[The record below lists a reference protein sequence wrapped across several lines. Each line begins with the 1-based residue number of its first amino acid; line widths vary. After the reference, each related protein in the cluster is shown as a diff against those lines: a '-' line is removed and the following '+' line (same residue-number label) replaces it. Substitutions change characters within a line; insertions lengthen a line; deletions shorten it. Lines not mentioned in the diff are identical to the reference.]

1 MSLLAIE
8 WLKIKR
14 YRTFWVI
21 CGLFA
26 VLLPGFNYLI
36 THSVL
41 RIGPQGG
48 NLLNQGYS
56 FPEVWGTVGW
66 WGSVFVMF
74 LAIGVITIT
83 SNEYSFRTH
92 RQNVIDGWSRLS
104 FFHAKAQLV
113 LAMSVATSLY
123 FVVVALMFGL
133 GISGSASGIGSGLE
147 PVGYFFL
154 LTLNYLSAA
163 LFLALLIRKSGLAIA
178 LFMVYCMIIE
188 VALSAIINFM
198 THTKWGNFL
207 PLQTSDEL
215 LPSPLVRTGGALLGL
230 TQTVPD
236 YAYVAGTLVW
246 ITVYYFAGRALVLKR
261 DM

>member
-14 YRTFWVI
+14 YRTFWII
-21 CGLFA
+21 CALFA

-41 RIGPQGG
+41 RIGPQGS

-56 FPEVWGTVGW
+56 FPSVWGTVGW
-66 WGSVFVMF
+66 WGSIFVMF
-74 LAIGVITIT
+74 LSICVITIT
-83 SNEYSFRTH
+83 CNEYSFRTH

-104 FFHAKAQLV
+104 FFHAKV
-113 LAMSVATSLY
+113 LLALALAIGATL
-123 FVVVALMFGL
+123 FFMLTAVLFGI
-133 GISGSASGIGSGLE
+133 GISGSADGIGYGLE
-147 PVGYFFL
+147 GIAYFFL
-154 LTLNYLSAA
+154 LTLNYLGAG

-178 LFMVYCMIIE
+178 LFMVYSMIIE
-188 VALSAIINFM
+188 VALSAIINFT

-207 PLQTSDEL
+207 PLQASDEL

-236 YAYVAGTLVW
+236 YYYVIGTIVW
-246 ITVYYFAGRALVLKR
+246 IAVYYFAGRRLVLNR